1 MKQYKHISHKKRKKR
16 KFSNLAIIIFGILG
30 IVLIGDIIGAIMYLR
45 QSPQMH
51 ENIRQYVVTG
61 DSLSFLQI
69 FWRQFLYQ
77 LTIWTMGLSIV
88 GIIVNLFL
96 IFARGVSA
104 GFNLAFL
111 VQEIGASSD
120 AWAIIL
126 WLMQYVLILFT
137 TILGV
142 YFSFRFAY
150 LVIKSLIKKKYELII
165 THLKLYAMQFIL
177 IIVLILCTSMFTAL
191 TTPIIQN
198 RLTENMA
205 VAEAIINIFL

>member
-1 MKQYKHISHKKRKKR
+1 MQQYKRSSNKKRQKR
-16 KFSNLAIIIFGILG
+16 KFSNLALIIFGILG
-30 IVLIGDIIGAIMYLR
+30 VVLIGDIIGAIMYLR
-45 QSPQMH
+45 QSAGMQ
-51 ENIRQYVVTG
+51 ESLRQYVVTG

-88 GIIVNLFL
+88 GIVVNLFL

-111 VQEIGASSD
+111 IQEIGASTD

-137 TILGV
+137 TILSV

-150 LVIKSLIKKKYELII
+150 LVVKSLIKKKNHLIKI
-165 THLKLYAMQFIL
+165 HLKQYAMQFVFIIIL
-177 IIVLILCTSMFTAL
+177 IMCTSMFTAL
-191 TTPIIQN
+191 TTPIIQS
-198 RLTENMA
+198 RL
-205 VAEAIINIFL
+205 I